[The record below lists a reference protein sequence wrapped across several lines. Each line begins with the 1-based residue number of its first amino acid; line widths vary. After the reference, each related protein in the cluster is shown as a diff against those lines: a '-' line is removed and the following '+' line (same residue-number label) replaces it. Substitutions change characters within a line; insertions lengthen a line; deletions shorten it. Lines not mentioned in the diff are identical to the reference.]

1 MKAHLT
7 FSLTAL
13 TVELTEIYSQ
23 TSPGPLDDSIERVR
37 RKLSEALEVV
47 IQNAQTNLSS
57 VDGIYVSSS
66 PIEFVQFVNQVRAA
80 ILLPATE
87 HVSVFEL
94 ISSAVES
101 LNTIDVGMF
110 EMVSSI
116 LIEQMLSYD
125 SSPRGEVI
133 DASR

>member
-47 IQNAQTNLSS
+47 SMGFTSQARRLN
-57 VDGIYVSSS
+57 SSS
-66 PIEFVQFVNQVRAA
+66 
-80 ILLPATE
+80 
-87 HVSVFEL
+87 
-94 ISSAVES
+94 
-101 LNTIDVGMF
+101 
-110 EMVSSI
+110 SSI
-116 LIEQMLSYD
+116 RSGRQ
-125 SSPRGEVI
+125 SSCPPQ
-133 DASR
+133 SMYLFSSS